1 MKKLNECKEYFKEL
15 HLNCSKYN
23 SFQKNIFDSTEL
35 AQYEAFCDV
44 LDFIYGSEFQQVKS
58 VWINEALNEFYNQ
71 NQ

>member
-35 AQYEAFCDV
+35 AQYEAFCDA

-58 VWINEALNEFYNQ
+58 IWINEALNEFYNQ